1 MDEMVE
7 MSGNRHTLNLSLLDY
22 LGNYAE
28 GSALPD
34 VGLFQPTES
43 NILDA
48 TTEDYENLRVGD
60 AKTERDGRQV
70 TISATARYKPENED
84 EYETDQWGYTETDYQ
99 EAFALTDLS
108 EEEAALV
115 EEFVPVVVEEADG
128 FAGFR
133 DNATKTNSLI
143 DRLKA
148 ITLPDPD
155 DVADDLRRYIEVKK
169 RAEELDEKIEKTD
182 RLIDEI
188 VYDLYDLTDEEI
200 EIVEESVADD

>member
-1 MDEMVE
+1 M
-7 MSGNRHTLNLSLLDY
+7 
-22 LGNYAE
+22 
-28 GSALPD
+28 
-34 VGLFQPTES
+34 GLFQPTES